1 MTISIDEIQGIN
13 SVNVLTERV
22 RKRNDECVG
31 SPLWISSR
39 RTRSF
44 TESWKSTGSESNPIR
59 WGLAMARVF
68 DESPIVIR
76 DGELIVGSET
86 KYVRGAEISPEQNPD
101 DILKQLEDKSV
112 VTMSEVMFANMEPE
126 ELQGAVESARYWKDQ
141 SILDI
146 VRNQRLRQSGPDY
159 WKLLG
164 DGVRVF
170 TDTVGLT
177 GKNQAIF
184 NPIVL
189 RMGLNGII
197 ERAKKEK
204 DEVNKTWCTF
214 PPNPQQ
220 LYHKVTILDM
230 IIIICEAVIRFAK
243 KHADLAREMAEKE
256 SDPARK
262 QELLEIAERCEWVPA
277 NPARNFA
284 EALQSFWF
292 CSLGLK
298 KEAPF
303 PSGPCPG
310 LMDRWLYPFL
320 KKDIEEGKLTYQK
333 AAETLGCLWVKLN
346 ESQSFHGFFF
356 SKEGAG
362 SLLQQITIG
371 GTYPDG
377 SDATNAASYLILETS
392 RQLKTPQPG
401 IYVRW
406 HAGID
411 NNFLIKCV
419 ETNRDTGGGIPAFLN
434 DQAAIRN
441 YLGIGVKWEDAF
453 DWMAAGC
460 LSYCLGHVNSVSR
473 MPVYLNIPKI
483 LEITLNNG
491 YDPLTGIKA
500 GLSTGDATSF
510 TSPEQL
516 EDAFWKQYDY
526 FVDKGIND
534 MFPAFLA
541 KNERLCAP
549 FHTALLEDNWKMG
562 ADAMESCRYPQ
573 LMICLGHRGWVD
585 TANALAAINKVV
597 FEDKKVTMSRMLE
610 ALKANWEG
618 YEDVHQI
625 CKSAPKW
632 GNDDD
637 YVDKIFDRL
646 SLKSGDIVDNK
657 RQPGGAVWK
666 VSRPALTGHY
676 FYGEKVGALPDG
688 RKAGTPLYDAGLSPA
703 AGTDINGP
711 TATIRSATKV
721 IHFRPNIDSIVMNM
735 KFSSTVLKDRE
746 SIEKFISLLRTFF
759 NRGGWHIQFNIL
771 NREDLIQAKA
781 HPEKWKNLIVRVA
794 GYSAYFVELPPAVQD
809 EIIARTEHTL

>member
-1 MTISIDEIQGIN
+1 MTISDEEIQGIN
-13 SVNVLTERV
+13 SVNVLTDRV
-22 RKRNDECVG
+22 KKRNDECVG

-44 TESWKSTGSESNPIR
+44 TESWKTSAAESNPIR
-59 WGLAMARVF
+59 WALAMARVI

-101 DILKQLEDKSV
+101 DILRQMNDKSV
-112 VTMSEVMFANMEPE
+112 VTMSEVMHAKMEPAE
-126 ELQGAVESARYWKDQ
+126 EKGAIDSALYWKDQ

-146 VRNQRLRQSGPDY
+146 VRNQRLRENGPNY
-159 WKLLG
+159 QELLG

-204 DEVNKTWCTF
+204 DAVNKTWCTF
-214 PPNPQQ
+214 PPNPDE
-220 LYHKVTILDM
+220 LYHKTTILES
-230 IIIICEAVIRFAK
+230 IIIICEAMIRFAK
-243 KHADLAREMAEKE
+243 KHADLAREMAKKE
-256 SDPARK
+256 TNPARIK
-262 QELLEIAERCEWVPA
+262 ELLEIAERCDRVPA
-277 NPARNFA
+277 EPARNYG
-284 EALQSFWF
+284 EALQGFWF
-292 CSLGLK
+292 SSLGLK

-310 LMDRWLYPFL
+310 MIDRWLYPFL
-320 KKDIEEGKLTYQK
+320 KQDLDAGTLTWQQ
-333 AAETLGCLWVKLN
+333 AAEMLGCLWIKLN

-371 GTYPDG
+371 GLYPDG
-377 SDATNAASYLILETS
+377 SDATNAASYLVLETS

-411 NNFLIKCV
+411 YNFLVKCV

-434 DQAAIRN
+434 ELSAVRN
-441 YLGIGVKWEDAF
+441 FLGVGVKWEDAF

-460 LSYCLGHVNSVSR
+460 LSYCLGYVNCVSR

-483 LEITLNNG
+483 FEITLYNG
-491 YDPLTGIKA
+491 VDPRTGIKA
-500 GLSTGDATSF
+500 GIETGDVTKF
-510 TSPEQL
+510 TSMEEL
-516 EDAFWKQYDY
+516 EEAFWKQYDY
-526 FVDKGIND
+526 FTVKGINE
-534 MFPAFLA
+534 MYPAFVA

-549 FHTALLEDNWKMG
+549 FHTAILEDNWKTG
-562 ADAMESCRYPQ
+562 KDVMEKGRYPQ
-573 LMICLGHRGWVD
+573 LMVCLGHRGWADV
-585 TANALAAINKVV
+585 ANALVAVDHVV
-597 FEDKKVTMSRMLE
+597 YKTKKVTMSKMLD
-610 ALKANWEG
+610 ALKADWVG
-618 YEDVHQI
+618 YDDVLRLCMQ
-625 CKSAPKW
+625 APKF

-637 YVDKIFDRL
+637 YVDNIFNRL
-646 SLKSGDIVDNK
+646 SLKSGDIVAQK
-657 RQPGGAVWK
+657 RQPGGAFWK

-676 FYGEKVGALPDG
+676 FYGEKLGALPNG
-688 RKAGTPLYDAGLSPA
+688 RKAGTPEYDAALSPG

-711 TATIRSATKV
+711 TATIKSATKV
-721 IHFRPNIDSIVMNM
+721 IHFRPDMDSLVMNM
-735 KFSSTVLKDRE
+735 KLSANVLKDRE
-746 SIEKFISLLRTFF
+746 SIEKFIALLRTFF

-771 NREDLIQAKA
+771 NKEDLVQAKA
-781 HPEKWKNLIVRVA
+781 HPEQWKNLIVRVA